1 MTRTLEIRQA
11 ALESFIRY
19 TTEAS
24 VRKAA
29 RAKSRGSH
37 HFNPGEIVYV
47 FRKPLP
53 RRGEAHPGTRACWCG
68 PGTLI
73 MLEGRNAWVS
83 MRGELWKC
91 AQEQLRLASSEEE
104 QAMNLLKEEFE
115 DLREQ
120 LRRGVQE
127 RIQGHWSVGDA

>member
-1 MTRTLEIRQA
+1 
-11 ALESFIRY
+11 
-19 TTEAS
+19 
-24 VRKAA
+24 
-29 RAKSRGSH
+29 
-37 HFNPGEIVYV
+37 
-47 FRKPLP
+47 
-53 RRGEAHPGTRACWCG
+53 
-68 PGTLI
+68 